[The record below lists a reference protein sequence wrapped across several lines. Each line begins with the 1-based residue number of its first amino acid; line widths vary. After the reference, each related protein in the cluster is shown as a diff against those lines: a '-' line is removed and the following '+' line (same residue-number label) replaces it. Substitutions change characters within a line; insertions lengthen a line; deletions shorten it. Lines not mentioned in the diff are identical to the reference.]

1 MSKGLKWTWKVAD
14 VKRNGDRPDGPSRRP
29 GLFSNRIAMARILLV
44 DDDDF
49 VRRPV
54 QLNLQRAG
62 HQVDEAANGRDAVH
76 AYREKPYDVVIT
88 DLIMPEQEGLE
99 TIMQLKRHDA
109 KVRVIA
115 ISGGGRVNATNYL
128 ALARSLGAQRTLA
141 KPFTTDELLE
151 AIRQVFP
158 GQAPVSESPMSA
170 G

>member
-1 MSKGLKWTWKVAD
+1 MVPTV
-14 VKRNGDRPDGPSRRP
+14 RNPDQIT
-29 GLFSNRIAMARILLV
+29 LEKMARILLV

-54 QLNLQRAG
+54 QMNLQRAG
-62 HQVDEAANGRDAVH
+62 HEVDEASNGKDAVV
-76 AYREKPYDVVIT
+76 AYRERPYDVVIT

-99 TIMQLKRHDA
+99 TIMQLRRHDA
-109 KVRVIA
+109 QVRVIA

-158 GQAPVSESPMSA
+158 GEASA
-170 G
+170 AKPAGTPG